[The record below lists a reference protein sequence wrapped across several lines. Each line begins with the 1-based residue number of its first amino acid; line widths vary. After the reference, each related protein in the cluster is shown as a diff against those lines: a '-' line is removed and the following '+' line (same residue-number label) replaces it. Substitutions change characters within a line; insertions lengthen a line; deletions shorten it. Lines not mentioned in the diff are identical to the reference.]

1 MDNSIERFSNGFN
14 RVSKLLSYIHSHLHL
29 TLGLDELAQQSCWS
43 RWQLQRVFQAET
55 GLSVATYVRELK
67 LSSAAEQLLDSSERV
82 IDIALSLGFSSEI
95 SFSRSFKQKFG
106 VSPRAYRKL
115 GLRTGLRKPIANPA
129 ERNAALDASF
139 VEVRVESKPA
149 FLLKGVHGEIHG
161 LFSLTPDFQHKVP
174 MLWRELESRVVNSSS
189 VRLPTI
195 GVIDVTHSHFDGSN
209 IQYWAG
215 VELGTEPIYPQLPS
229 LVSSQLDTLSVPSQ
243 TYAVLKHRGPV
254 IELPKSLEWFMI
266 HWLPNSSYR
275 GVDGFELECYP
286 AEYNPLSPDA
296 VMEYWVPIA

>member
-1 MDNSIERFSNGFN
+1 
-14 RVSKLLSYIHSHLHL
+14 
-29 TLGLDELAQQSCWS
+29 
-43 RWQLQRVFQAET
+43 
-55 GLSVATYVRELK
+55 
-67 LSSAAEQLLDSSERV
+67 
-82 IDIALSLGFSSEI
+82 
-95 SFSRSFKQKFG
+95 
-106 VSPRAYRKL
+106 
-115 GLRTGLRKPIANPA
+115 
-129 ERNAALDASF
+129 
-139 VEVRVESKPA
+139 VRVESKQA

-174 MLWRELESRVVNSSS
+174 MLWRELESRVVNRSS

-215 VELGTEPIYPQLPS
+215 VELGAEPIYPQLPS

-254 IELPKSLEWFMI
+254 VELPKSLEWFMI

-286 AEYNPLSPDA
+286 AEYNPLSSDA

>member
-1 MDNSIERFSNGFN
+1 MDNGTERFSNGFN
-14 RVSKLLSYIHSHLHL
+14 RVSKLLSYIHCHLHL
-29 TLGLDELAQQSCWS
+29 SLGLDELAQQSCWS

-55 GLSVATYVRELK
+55 GLSVASYVRELK
-67 LSSAAEQLLDSSERV
+67 LSSAAEQLLDSSQRV

-106 VSPRAYRKL
+106 VSPRAYRKS

-129 ERNAALDASF
+129 ERNSDLDASF
-139 VEVRVESKPA
+139 VEVRVESKQS

-174 MLWRELESRVVNSSS
+174 MLWRELESRVANSSS
-189 VRLPTI
+189 VSLPTI
-195 GVIDVTHSHFDGSN
+195 GVVDVTHGQFDGSN
-209 IQYWAG
+209 IHYWAG
-215 VELGTEPIYPQLPS
+215 VELGVDPVYPQLPS
-229 LVSSQLDTLSVPSQ
+229 LVSEHLETLSVPSQ

-254 IELPKSLEWFMI
+254 VELPRSLEWFML
-266 HWLPNSSYR
+266 HWLPSSGYR
-275 GVDGFELECYP
+275 GVDRFELECYP
-286 AEYNPLSPDA
+286 AGYDPVSLEA